1 MVNLFPKWGTS
12 QNQNNLLLIMIG
24 VAFIAFIQLAALKKA
39 GLSFPLIATVGA
51 IATLACQLVLS
62 LVDMQKDIEYLLV
75 WHAGKLFG
83 FLSTL
88 SSGLMIAAVAPTERV
103 GFWNGINAG
112 LTNGCVGVSQLIFSR
127 VYDSNNNGSQE
138 GLRGQNMLLTTSSIS
153 ALACIAYGILIPI
166 WPKEK
171 KTDKASK
178 AKEEDYKNFDKYDAL
193 TDKEWANLPL
203 ETADKV
209 MEQMIMAGKAP
220 RLVAWG
226 SYAEQRAELGGLQ
239 ERALKDFEYMGGTIR
254 TILSDRKKIV
264 EMQEMMKQYGDMMP
278 KVERG
283 KAKDEMG
290 SWIADYFDDAGY
302 QDWEKASVMYKSM
315 LMSAFPPIDP
325 LDEKKPDYTTMSIEE
340 IEEAR
345 SRWMRG
351 IHALQQHTAG
361 PPSPLS

>member
-24 VAFIAFIQLAALKKA
+24 VAAIAFIQLGALRKA
-39 GLSFPLIATVGA
+39 GLSFPLIATIGA

-62 LVDMQKDIEYLLV
+62 LVDLQKDFEYLLV

-138 GLRGQNMLLTTSSIS
+138 GLRGQNMLLTTSAIS
-153 ALACIAYGILIPI
+153 GLACIAYGILIPI

-171 KTDKASK
+171 KTGKAAK

-203 ETADKV
+203 ETAEKV

-239 ERALKDFEYMGGTIR
+239 ERALKDFQYMGGQIR
-254 TILSDRKKIV
+254 TILSDRKKMV

-278 KVERG
+278 KVDRA

-302 QDWEKASVMYKSM
+302 QDWEKASVIYKSM

-345 SRWMRG
+345 SQWMRG
-351 IHALQQHTAG
+351 IHALQHHTAG